1 MILLQIQAKTD
12 AIIAAL
18 TAWVAQSLPQFLTA
32 IVLLIGGFWVS
43 SWIAG
48 RVGQFV
54 DKSSRIDVT
63 LRGVLMEL
71 ARYATLMIFF
81 IAVLGQLGI
90 ETTSMLA
97 ALGAAG
103 LAIGLALQ
111 GTLANIASGVM
122 LLWLRPFRVGDYI
135 DAGGVSGT
143 VKEIALFATE
153 LHSWDGVYQFV
164 PNSELWNKRIV
175 NYTRLPA
182 RMVEVKYGIAYD
194 DDIAKGKDILMDL
207 ATNDSRVRSDPA
219 AQVFVSKLGDSA
231 IELSLR
237 AWVATPD
244 YWPTTRAFN
253 EQGKIALEAA
263 GLTIPFPQQDVHHHG
278 LPELP
283 SKAAPAEQSS

>member
-1 MILLQIQAKTD
+1 MTFLQIQAKTD
-12 AIIAAL
+12 EIIATLA
-18 TAWVAQSLPQFLTA
+18 TWVAQSLPQFLSA
-32 IVLLIGGFWVS
+32 IILLFVGFWVS
-43 SWIAG
+43 GWIAQ
-48 RVGQFV
+48 RVGRFV

-63 LRGVLMEL
+63 LRGVLMEI
-71 ARYATLMIFF
+71 ARYAILLIFV

-111 GTLANIASGVM
+111 GTLSNIASGVM

-135 DAGGVSGT
+135 DAGGVAGT

-164 PNSELWNKRIV
+164 PNSELWNKRII

-194 DDIAKGKDILMDL
+194 DDIAKGKDVLMDL
-207 ATNDSRVRSDPA
+207 AQNDTRVRSDPP

-244 YWPTTRAFN
+244 YWPATRAFN

-278 LPELP
+278 LPEFP
-283 SKAAPAEQSS
+283 SKPALAE